1 MVAWTQLEVIL
12 HIHCLS
18 CSTLFQNVL
27 KQIGLSVLS
36 VDGRQIQQL
45 RSFILRCYA
54 CFKTTSIMT
63 KVFCPNCGNR
73 TLKKVAV
80 SLKEDGTQV
89 IHLSSRKRLS
99 ARGKR
104 VSKGLNQCSSNVNLE
119 KLGHLRRAHVQLKW
133 GEQGKHSVS
142 EENCWNIAPVR
153 KTGDLYGGDTF
164 IQVSRHNS
172 GKCSLY

>member
-1 MVAWTQLEVIL
+1 MQYFHFNYNDISIFL
-12 HIHCLS
+12 
-18 CSTLFQNVL
+18 QNVL
-27 KQIGLSVLS
+27 KQIGLNVLS
-36 VDGRQIQQL
+36 CDGRVIQQL

-89 IHLSSRKRLS
+89 IHISSRKRLT

-104 VSKGLNQCSSNVNLE
+104 VIQYYNSYKQILLLLFSFLWDRVVNPVLYFRLYFHNIHIFPFHVRFDLANNRIFYFFCICFDGVVIAAQCT
-119 KLGHLRRAHVQLKW
+119 A
-133 GEQGKHSVS
+133 
-142 EENCWNIAPVR
+142 
-153 KTGDLYGGDTF
+153 TF
-164 IQVSRHNS
+164 
-172 GKCSLY
+172 